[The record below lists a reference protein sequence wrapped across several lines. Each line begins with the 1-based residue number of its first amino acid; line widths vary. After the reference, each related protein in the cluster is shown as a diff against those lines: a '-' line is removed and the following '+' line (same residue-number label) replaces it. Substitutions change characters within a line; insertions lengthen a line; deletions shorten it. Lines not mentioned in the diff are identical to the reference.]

1 MASRDEGP
9 ANLPNKLGIK
19 QVWSLLSSSDGN
31 VFDKI
36 NEISQQLKQVNETNQ
51 QQIRNLLSSPDGN
64 VSLFDKIH
72 ELEQQLKCI
81 SETNQQLQERI
92 SKPTS
97 DDSDLYIP
105 DLSFILKALKESN
118 FDDTKWMNLGLS
130 LGLILTTLK
139 VIENDHWK
147 DTPRCLME
155 TLEKWLRRADN
166 VSSIGHPSLD
176 SLSDAL
182 HEINEHASADYITD
196 KMRYDLSVTSSRP
209 LKDEA
214 IVDVVKD
221 ATQELP
227 KRK

>member
-36 NEISQQLKQVNETNQ
+36 NEINQQLKQVNE
-51 QQIRNLLSSPDGN
+51 P
-64 VSLFDKIH
+64 LFDKIC

-81 SETNQQLQERI
+81 NETNQQLQERI